1 MIPGYLGSNIQGV
14 LHPEDKKRLN
24 GNWDELP
31 KSVTTYGTTPDEIF
45 AGYHDVEKKV
55 GKEEMKHIPLGAI
68 AFWTL
73 ADKLGGGLQQLM
85 AGARKFDMDGISRN
99 DIFSAN
105 RETEKETA
113 VSFITAIL
121 DESAKKILCS

>member
-14 LHPEDKKRLN
+14 LHPQDKERLN

-31 KSVTTYGTTPDEIF
+31 KSVTTYGSSPDEIF
-45 AGYHDVEKKV
+45 AGYYDVEKKV
-55 GKEEMKHIPLGAI
+55 GKEEMKNIPLGAI
-68 AFWTL
+68 ALWTL
-73 ADKLGGGLQQLM
+73 ADKLGAGLQQLM
-85 AGARKFDMDGISRN
+85 AGARKFKMDGITRN

-105 RETEKETA
+105 RETERETD
-113 VSFITAIL
+113 VPFVTDIL